1 MPQMPN
7 AAQNLTY
14 HAETVQRIHHKRA
27 LFDIFNG
34 SADSG
39 GTTEEINFHRL
50 KAVSHSDLFTEYI
63 DNVTIT
69 DFEEAVK
76 TLAEDGCTRASPR

>member
-27 LFDIFNG
+27 LFEITCSDIAYQKAFLQAEVIVFILCANKKYPILLYH
-34 SADSG
+34 
-39 GTTEEINFHRL
+39 TFL
-50 KAVSHSDLFTEYI
+50 KIAILT
-63 DNVTIT
+63 
-69 DFEEAVK
+69 
-76 TLAEDGCTRASPR
+76 